1 MHRPS
6 LLSPAGLADG
16 LALKES
22 RYGRLGCASTGTSG
36 SARFAPWPDG
46 QLVPPRPTA
55 ERGFGLDRRG
65 HASSTAHAP
74 DGKTAASSGAFRDR
88 LLAGDLGDVARH
100 EVGVSTREEPGRH
113 AAVAGAADLDRV
125 QDAVAIDSAELVE
138 VRP

>member
-46 QLVPPRPTA
+46 
-55 ERGFGLDRRG
+55 
-65 HASSTAHAP
+65 
-74 DGKTAASSGAFRDR
+74 KTAASSGAFRDR

-100 EVGVSTREEPGRH
+100 EVGVSTREEPRRH
-113 AAVAGAADLDRV
+113 AAVPGAADLDRV

-138 VRP
+138 VRPGHALGVYGGERVAALA